1 MIHRLLPAAVLAV
14 ILAAA
19 PIAPA
24 WSGEVRLLTLEQAIE
39 LAARSNR
46 GVARAQQ
53 GQRQA
58 EGFFL
63 AERAGAL
70 PRLGAAGA
78 LSSEDDRSSDNAR
91 RERASAAL
99 QLEQALYTSGRLT
112 ATIRAAELNI
122 AGASEQLRASQQ
134 QALRD
139 TALAF
144 FDVLLARELHAAFA
158 DELAQKN
165 RRLDEAR
172 RRLALGLATDYDLL
186 VAEVA
191 AANAR
196 PEVLRTDTL
205 VRSRRDR
212 LGLALGIDEPV
223 DAAGTLEVSAQQ
235 PPDYQSALA
244 TARERRPELRGL
256 QARVAAAAELLTA
269 ARAGD
274 RPRLDFSGSYGWK
287 GLNERDNE
295 RDGAAWQVG
304 LALNWPFFDGQLT
317 RGRAQQADAV
327 RLALQLDELQLLDS
341 VAVEVREALDRLQ
354 VATELVEALGAT
366 VGQAEK
372 LLQMAE
378 KGYQFGVKIRL
389 EVDDAEVNLRQART
403 GLALAR
409 RDCLAAAIDLALAM
423 GTLGEETF
431 PGLPVPPVS
440 FPETR

>member
-1 MIHRLLPAAVLAV
+1 MRV
-14 ILAAA
+14 
-19 PIAPA
+19 
-24 WSGEVRLLTLEQAIE
+24 LTLEQAIE
-39 LAARSNR
+39 LAARGSR
-46 GVARAQQ
+46 AIARARE
-53 GQRQA
+53 GQREA
-58 EGFFL
+58 EGLFV
-63 AERAGAL
+63 AERAAAL
-70 PRLGAAGA
+70 PRLTASGGLAR
-78 LSSEDDRSSDNAR
+78 EEDRSSDSGR
-91 RERASAAL
+91 RDSSEASL

-122 AGASEQLRASQQ
+122 AGAGERLRASRQA
-134 QALRD
+134 ALRD

-158 DELAQKN
+158 DELAQKS
-165 RRLDEAR
+165 RRLDEVR

-196 PEVLRTDTL
+196 PEVLRTETL
-205 VRSRRDR
+205 IRSRRDR
-212 LGLALGIDEPV
+212 LRLALGVDEPV
-223 DAAGTLEVSAQQ
+223 DAAGTLETAALQL
-235 PPDYQSALA
+235 PDYREALA
-244 TARERRPELRGL
+244 IARERRPELRDL
-256 QARVAAAAELLTA
+256 QARVAAAGELLTA

-274 RPRLDFSGSYGWK
+274 RPRLDFTGGYGWK
-287 GLNERDNE
+287 ELREPDQI
-295 RDGAAWQVG
+295 RDGEAWQLG
-304 LALNWPFFDGQLT
+304 LAVNWPLFDGQLT
-317 RGRAQQADAV
+317 RGRVQQADSV

-354 VATELVEALGAT
+354 VAGELVQALGAT

-372 LLQMAE
+372 LLRMAD

-389 EVDDAEVNLRQART
+389 EVDDAELNLRQART

-423 GTLGEETF
+423 GTLGEAAF
-431 PGLPVPPVS
+431 PGLPVPPVP